1 MVGWA
6 LSLATDLS
14 KICDLSQVTLSPH
27 TLTWNTVH
35 IPNLSYFHIPNLP
48 EESKSCGIS
57 SLKFPLQ
64 IQNAWEFCLM
74 LTQASSIV
82 HSNSSVKAEA
92 QTASLSGSV
101 ALGPGPAGADT
112 DWESSSRWM
121 GHMFKFFF
129 FLNWE
134 ILAESYLKVQTS

>member
-1 MVGWA
+1 MLLSSPSSPVEAFTSRFDMKWMVGWA

-27 TLTWNTVH
+27 TLTWNRVH
-35 IPNLSYFHIPNLP
+35 IPNLSDFHIPNLP

-64 IQNAWEFCLM
+64 IQSAWEFCLM
-74 LTQASSIV
+74 LTQASSTV
-82 HSNSSVKAEA
+82 HSNSSLKVEA

-101 ALGPGPAGADT
+101 ALGPGPAG
-112 DWESSSRWM
+112 S
-121 GHMFKFFF
+121 
-129 FLNWE
+129 WE